1 MKKQQICVANQLR
14 KQRER
19 ERERERERIGTLR
32 KDYGRENRAKEDGA
46 TRKKR
51 LDRSL
56 SLFYSIKR

>member
-1 MKKQQICVANQLR
+1 MKKQQICVENQLR
-14 KQRER
+14 KER
-19 ERERERERIGTLR
+19 ERERERVGTLR

-51 LDRSL
+51 LARSL

>member
-1 MKKQQICVANQLR
+1 MKKQQICVENQLR
-14 KQRER
+14 KDRER
-19 ERERERERIGTLR
+19 ERVGTLR

>member
-1 MKKQQICVANQLR
+1 MKKQQICVENQLR
-14 KQRER
+14 KDRQRER
-19 ERERERERIGTLR
+19 ERVGTLR
-32 KDYGRENRAKEDGA
+32 KYYGRENRAKEDGA

>member
-1 MKKQQICVANQLR
+1 MKKQQICVENQLR
-14 KQRER
+14 KDRER
-19 ERERERERIGTLR
+19 ERVGTLR

-46 TRKKR
+46 TRKKK

>member
-1 MKKQQICVANQLR
+1 MKKQQICVENQLR
-14 KQRER
+14 RER
-19 ERERERERIGTLR
+19 ERERERERVGTLR
-32 KDYGRENRAKEDGA
+32 KYYGRENRAKEDGA

>member
-1 MKKQQICVANQLR
+1 MKKQQICVENQLR
-14 KQRER
+14 KER
-19 ERERERERIGTLR
+19 ERERVGTLR